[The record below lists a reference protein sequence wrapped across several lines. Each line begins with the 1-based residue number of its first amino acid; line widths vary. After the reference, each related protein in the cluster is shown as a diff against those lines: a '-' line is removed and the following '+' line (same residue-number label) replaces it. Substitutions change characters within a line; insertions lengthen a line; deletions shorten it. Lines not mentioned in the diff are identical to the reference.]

1 MYTHDVR
8 LAQCAIALTSA
19 TNGKLRIGREP
30 MRLLKS
36 IGRSIR
42 ANGDDDDDDSAPPYF
57 DHEDSNDEG
66 SYEHGEDDVV
76 HESDHRV

>member
-1 MYTHDVR
+1 
-8 LAQCAIALTSA
+8 
-19 TNGKLRIGREP
+19 

-42 ANGDDDDDDSAPPYF
+42 ANGDDDDDSAPPYF